1 MSGSLR
7 NQIQVLYLVGLF
19 LLCSTE
25 LRGKQ
30 TDFLPFM
37 VLRNSRNLYKIYYS
51 KKFSLF
57 WKNIEIWNNL
67 VFLIGLFLVVYCY
80 TVFKAIRPISTG
92 NNSQCVLKNLFIIIY
107 FIILFNSDYNEQ
119 HCELFNIWPYLSCST
134 DLWGINRFFALD
146 GNQELKKFIQNIL
159 L

>member
-107 FIILFNSDYNEQ
+107 FIILFNSDYSVLAQ
-119 HCELFNIWPYLSCST
+119 LGYGLAWLGLAG
-134 DLWGINRFFALD
+134 LWKCYKRSYTKKGNGI
-146 GNQELKKFIQNIL
+146 
-159 L
+159 

>member
-1 MSGSLR
+1 MSGSPR

-57 WKNIEIWNNL
+57 WKNIEILSNL
-67 VFLIGLFLVVYCY
+67 AYLIELFLVVYCY

-92 NNSQCVLKNLFIIIY
+92 NNSQCVLKNLFLLFILLFYLIVIIM
-107 FIILFNSDYNEQ
+107 N
-119 HCELFNIWPYLSCST
+119 NIVSCSIFGLICHARLT
-134 DLWGINRFFALD
+134 FGA
-146 GNQELKKFIQNIL
+146 
-159 L
+159 